1 MALIPILLSGLTA
14 RAQEQVTVTYTYS
27 NLPVRIFPASADVVS
42 VATII
47 VPRAIKM
54 TKVAARVQIL
64 YPNSG
69 DLKVYL
75 YSPQLTQ
82 TILLE
87 HDCSVQNIDTTF
99 DDSASSLWKD
109 TCPTEAGRGP
119 FRPDQPLS
127 RFNSDDSSFGVWQL
141 AVQND
146 RSDSRSGWIREF
158 SLTISGTAQASP
170 ITNAQTV
177 LNVGSLS
184 GGGTVAPGEL
194 LSIFGIGLGP
204 SSGVSAAAGAWPT
217 ELGGTT
223 VTIDGTPVPLTY
235 SSLFEV
241 QIQAQFNLTPGSTA
255 TLQVKFNNQ
264 STSPVLLSI
273 VNAAPGLYTKGAHG
287 LGQVRAANQDG
298 SANSRTQPAPRGSIV
313 VFSASGLGAVN
324 PPVAAG
330 AVPPSNP
337 LSTVAAGV
345 AATIGGVPATVHF
358 AGLAPGI
365 PGVYQLNVE
374 IPAGAASGTQEIL
387 IYSNGSSSQKGA
399 TIEVQ

>member
-1 MALIPILLSGLTA
+1 
-14 RAQEQVTVTYTYS
+14 V
-27 NLPVRIFPASADVVS
+27 
-42 VATII
+42 
-47 VPRAIKM
+47 
-54 TKVAARVQIL
+54 TKVTARVQIL

-69 DLKVYL
+69 DLRVYL

-87 HDCSVQNIDTTF
+87 HNCSVENIDTTF

-127 RFNSDDSSFGVWQL
+127 NFNGDSSSFGVWQL

-146 RSDSRSGWIREF
+146 KSDSRTGWIREF
-158 SLTISGTAQASP
+158 SLTISGTSQASP

-177 LNVGSLS
+177 LNAGSLS

-204 SSGVSAAAGAWPT
+204 SSGVSAPAGAWPT
-217 ELGGTT
+217 ELAGTT
-223 VTIDGTPVPLTY
+223 VTIDGNAVPLTY
-235 SSLFEV
+235 SSLFKV
-241 QIQAQFNLTPGSTA
+241 QIQAPFNLTPGSTT

-264 STSPVLLSI
+264 STSPITLNV
-273 VNAAPGLYTKGAHG
+273 VNAAPGLYTKGAQG
-287 LGQVRAANQDG
+287 VGQVRAVNQDG
-298 SANSRTQPAPRGSIV
+298 TANSGAQSAPRGSIV
-313 VFSASGLGAVN
+313 VFYGSGLGAVT

-337 LSTVAAGV
+337 LSTVTAGV
-345 AATIGGVPATVHF
+345 TATVGGVPATVHF
-358 AGLAPGI
+358 AGLAPGL
-365 PGVYQLNVE
+365 PGIYQLNVE

-387 IYSNGSSSQKGA
+387 IYTGGSSSQKGA